1 MTKRQKLALE
11 QWDASLIVRS
21 IRQVDE
27 TGRPYDV
34 TQKMIDNEYNL
45 FPAVHVDMMDA
56 MSRIYDIQAAPP
68 QVLYPDDLE
77 PEALPAY

>member
-1 MTKRQKLALE
+1 MLL
-11 QWDASLIVRS
+11 
-21 IRQVDE
+21 
-27 TGRPYDV
+27 
-34 TQKMIDNEYNL
+34 KMIDNEYNL